1 MIPSLNVLAPLLL
14 LIRFSLVVAC
24 PVPVIDKRG
33 LTFDKIVGFHYTD
46 ETAAKEYNQV
56 GTLTS
61 DVGGYKHIHP
71 VPMDSDHQR
80 HWKCEIRIHQ
90 LENLLEAPKLFI
102 TDRSANVWSGLQRLE
117 NYIKDAKLNVRNTI
131 MFGEPLSAAFLGK
144 EPKQVIMFLPSD
156 YLEKSKRNPLALHGS
171 NSLGLRAKCVPP
183 REYLR
188 VREIAEWRDW
198 GIPRWP
204 DSLHT
209 QIVDSDDSNS
219 DSD

>member
-1 MIPSLNVLAPLLL
+1 MIPSLNVLVPLLL

-24 PVPVIDKRG
+24 PVPVIDERG

-46 ETAAKEYNQV
+46 ETAAKEYNQA

-71 VPMDSDHQR
+71 VPMDSRLSQ
-80 HWKCEIRIHQ
+80 CEIRILQ

-183 REYLR
+183 IFEG
-188 VREIAEWRDW
+188 A
-198 GIPRWP
+198 G
-204 DSLHT
+204 
-209 QIVDSDDSNS
+209 NC
-219 DSD
+219 